1 MADIDSIRACGRQ
14 IDIDVEF
21 FAEAEAYLIRGV
33 TPAGIA
39 FLAEEID
46 PKSPRHRGRI
56 ICEVHDM
63 PYLAHEA
70 EDAGLMIA

>member
-1 MADIDSIRACGRQ
+1 MDPESIRACGRA

-21 FAEAEAYLIRGV
+21 FPEADAYLLRGV

-56 ICEVHDM
+56 ICEPKDM
-63 PYLAHEA
+63 SFLALEA
-70 EDAGLMIA
+70 EDAGLCVA